1 MLYVQLSDEMAARQ
15 SRASGMTK
23 HTSSYTSIPDK
34 KVSPDF
40 RTVEE
45 EL

>member
-15 SRASGMTK
+15 SRASGMTE